1 MINTFLMVGVLERV
15 HISEGRKKDKATAA
29 IVVRYGDD
37 RNQSGGQVEF
47 LNAALIRI
55 PPYRLPPVRDRLREG
70 AFVHV
75 VGHIQGVFKHQAGQ
89 GVLDTELVA
98 DRVDFVTGLNS
109 VRNAYRK
116 GHGPHPEGEDGDGST
131 SGESAA
137 PGESAGHEA
146 DADSIL
152 SGGVSAGA
160 SVESNL
166 EAGAAA

>member
-116 GHGPHPEGEDGDGST
+116 GHGPHPNGDESEGAAPSESPAQ
-131 SGESAA
+131 GESLAS
-137 PGESAGHEA
+137 ETEA
-146 DADSIL
+146 DQVL
-152 SGGVSAGA
+152 SGGAVEPAGG
-160 SVESNL
+160 EL

>member
-15 HISEGRKKDKATAA
+15 HISEPRKKDKASGA

-55 PPYRLPPVRDRLREG
+55 PPYRLPAIRDRLREG

-75 VGHIQGVFKHQAGQ
+75 VGHIQGVYKHQAGQ

-98 DRVDFVTGLNS
+98 DRVDFVQGLNS
-109 VRNAYRK
+109 VRGAYRK
-116 GHGPHPEGEDGDGST
+116 GTGPHPHADEGGEAPTMESGDPGEGEPSDTDADRLL
-131 SGESAA
+131 SG
-137 PGESAGHEA
+137 AGQPQPEDERPA
-146 DADSIL
+146 DA
-152 SGGVSAGA
+152 
-160 SVESNL
+160 
-166 EAGAAA
+166 AA

>member
-15 HISEGRKKDKATAA
+15 HISEPRKKDKASGA

-55 PPYRLPPVRDRLREG
+55 PPYRLPAIRDRLREG

-75 VGHIQGVFKHQAGQ
+75 VGHIQGVYKHQAGQ
-89 GVLDTELVA
+89 GVLDIELVA

-116 GHGPHPEGEDGDGST
+116 GHGPHPNVDDGEEAA
-131 SGESAA
+131 SGESPAQ
-137 PGESAGHEA
+137 GESTASETEA
-146 DADSIL
+146 DRLL
-152 SGGVSAGA
+152 SGGARAAADSD
-160 SVESNL
+160 L

>member
-15 HISEGRKKDKATAA
+15 HIAEGRKKDKATAA

-75 VGHIQGVFKHQAGQ
+75 VGHIQGVYKHQAGQ
-89 GVLDTELVA
+89 GVLDIELVA
-98 DRVDFVTGLNS
+98 DRVDFVAGLNS
-109 VRNAYRK
+109 VRSAYRK
-116 GHGPHPEGEDGDGST
+116 GHGPHPNGEEAASAEST
-131 SGESAA
+131 AQGESTTS
-137 PGESAGHEA
+137 ETEA
-146 DADSIL
+146 DRLL
-152 SGGVSAGA
+152 SGGAGA
-160 SVESNL
+160 TADSDL

>member
-98 DRVDFVTGLNS
+98 DRVDFVTGLNT

-116 GHGPHPEGEDGDGST
+116 GHGPHPNGDEGDGSP
-131 SGESAA
+131 SGESPA
-137 PGESAGHEA
+137 PGESVGHEA

-152 SGGVSAGA
+152 SGGTGA
-160 SVESNL
+160 TADSDL